1 MNAIT
6 TRLNKLHSVTRLLLS
21 LGLATIVEVF
31 AAQNQM
37 QWLSALLVSWSAFSI
52 SMVSLSWITFFT
64 VPDIDVYLDSRRQD
78 ESGAAIFAIVVISVC
93 FSLTGILALRTNL
106 PVHGSKALHEAISI
120 ISLASS
126 WILLHTIFT
135 LHYARLFYA
144 DDPSGNKPQLA
155 GLSFP
160 EEDKPDYLD
169 FAYFSFVIGMTF
181 QVSDVEITRRLLRK
195 LVLAHSLISFVF
207 NTVIVALTISVLS
220 GSN

>member
-6 TRLNKLHSVTRLLLS
+6 KKLNKLHSVTRLLLS
-21 LGLATIVEVF
+21 LGLATIVE
-31 AAQNQM
+31 ALAIRGGM
-37 QWLSALLVSWSAFSI
+37 QWLSGLLLSWSVFSI
-52 SMVSLSWITFFT
+52 SMILLSWITFLS
-64 VPDIDVYLDSRRQD
+64 VADIDVYLDSRRQD
-78 ESGAAIFAIVVISVC
+78 ESGATIFFIVVISVC
-93 FSLTGILALRTNL
+93 LSLTGILILRTNL
-106 PVHGSKALHEAISI
+106 PAHAGRGLREAISI

-155 GLSFP
+155 GLNFP

-181 QVSDVEITRRLLRK
+181 QVSDVEITRRRLRK
-195 LVLAHSLISFVF
+195 IVLAHSLISFVF

-220 GSN
+220 GLN

>member
-6 TRLNKLHSVTRLLLS
+6 SRLNKLHSVTRLLLS

-31 AAQNQM
+31 AVQHQM
-37 QWLSALLVSWSAFSI
+37 QWLSALLVSWSVFSL
-52 SMVSLSWITFFT
+52 SMILLSWITFFT
-64 VPDIDVYLDSRRQD
+64 VPDIDVYLESRQQD
-78 ESGAAIFAIVVISVC
+78 QSGAAIFAIVVISVC
-93 FSLTGILALRTNL
+93 LSLAGILILRKNL
-106 PVHGSKALHEAISI
+106 PSHSGRGLFEAISI

-160 EEDKPDYLD
+160 EEEKPDYLD